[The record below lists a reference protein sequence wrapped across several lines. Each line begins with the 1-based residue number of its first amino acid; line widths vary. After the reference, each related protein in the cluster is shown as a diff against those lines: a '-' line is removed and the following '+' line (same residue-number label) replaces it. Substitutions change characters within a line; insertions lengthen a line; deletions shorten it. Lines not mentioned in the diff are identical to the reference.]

1 MMMKYLLP
9 LSLMSCITIEG
20 PDAQGYKWVQDGLV
34 GKPDIHIIPDGN
46 IYLYCGLE
54 LHAVSCSRI
63 EKDVCEVFL
72 PLGYEPWMRAH
83 ELRHCEGWRHP

>member
-1 MMMKYLLP
+1 MMKYLLP

-20 PDAQGYKWVQDGLV
+20 PDAQGYKWVKDGSV
-34 GKPDIHIIPDGN
+34 GKPDIHIVHDGN

-63 EKDVCEVFL
+63 EKGVCDVYL

-83 ELRHCEGWRHP
+83 ELRHCEGWSHP